1 MEMVVLD
8 LPLMFVWYDMIDEGE
23 KPEEY
28 RELKPH
34 WIKRILKCVK
44 WCSKGVVTCAS
55 SKLGYK
61 YCYDNLVTGKE
72 LCYDDRHGGVCC
84 GNIADFTKI
93 SNGFT
98 HVRFRRGY
106 TKTTMLFEIK
116 YITIG
121 YGNPKWGA
129 PKDRKVFIIKLG
141 KRIYETT

>member
-1 MEMVVLD
+1 MVVLD
-8 LPLMFVWYDMIDEGE
+8 LPLMFVWYDMIDEGK

-34 WIKRILKCVK
+34 WIKRIMKCIK
-44 WCSKGVVTCAS
+44 WCGKPVISCDS

-61 YCYDNLVTGKE
+61 YCYDNLVTGE
-72 LCYDDRHGGVCC
+72 GRCFGDGYGSACC
-84 GNIADFTKI
+84 SNINDFAQIAK
-93 SNGFT
+93 GYT

-116 YITIG
+116 RITIG

-141 KRIYETT
+141 KRIYDS